1 MKWLRFLLIALLV
14 LMVSCGNTT
23 PPPVDPPDVVT
34 EEQIDQALTVVDLN
48 PEDAT
53 LNPNTQV
60 KANVLP
66 FGKNRMDAIVS
77 VDRSTGTVVLDKG
90 LLSQNELEKL
100 IPETILV
107 GYNDKRAKRGFIRKI
122 TKVADLGTQLAV
134 TTSQAKLKDVFS
146 NGGFRVHRKTTVNA
160 SSKLVLTDG
169 QVLPLQIKGSGDNT
183 RGLVNLPVEKT
194 FCPVNIDGDKNTK
207 NDQICVTGT
216 FDFDLGFDFSFDCSG
231 ILCTNPYLDTH
242 LTFTETAK
250 LTIEGELTR
259 TVEKDYLLGKA
270 VLGSFTIPVL
280 GVPLV
285 FVAEVELR
293 VNLFGQVSAQLR
305 YVANQKLE
313 ITAGVELKD
322 GNFKPYTKFNND
334 ITSSDVAVSVDASA
348 KATLSGELSVLLYG
362 ITGPTLTAEAWAK
375 LEAGFPR
382 NPTWELTAG
391 LDWFLGVKL
400 DLFGLVDLSWD
411 TRLTGLKWDVAE
423 AKNTKPVIV
432 VNEPVN
438 EEEMTLP
445 NELAG
450 SIFEAYNVDF
460 RVKSDDK
467 QDGVNCCRLEWFV
480 DDLYKG
486 QTVAG
491 SGHDPTWLVT
501 NSGRHNVRIVSY
513 DSDGATTT
521 KRFNILIHKCE
532 NVVTLVTTGK
542 KSCILQAPFNPLPYP
557 YPVPTTW

>member
-1 MKWLRFLLIALLV
+1 MKLLRFFLPALLA
-14 LMVSCGNTT
+14 LMVSCGTTT
-23 PPPVDPPDVVT
+23 PTPVDPDVIT
-34 EEQIDQALTVVDLN
+34 EDQIDNALTVVDLN
-48 PEDAT
+48 AEDAT
-53 LNPNTQV
+53 VNPNTQI

-66 FGKNRMDAIVS
+66 FGKNRMEAIVS
-77 VDRSTGTVVLDKG
+77 VDRSTGTVILDKS
-90 LLSQNELEKL
+90 LLTPTELEKI
-100 IPETILV
+100 IPDTIVV

-122 TKVADLGTQLAV
+122 ASVTDLGTQLAV
-134 TTSQAKLKDVFS
+134 TTLPGKLKDVFS

-160 SSKLVLTDG
+160 ASKLVLTDG
-169 QVLPLQIKGSGDNT
+169 QVLPLQVRGSSGNT

-194 FCPVNIDGDKNTK
+194 FCPVNVDGNKNTK

-242 LTFTETAK
+242 VTFTETAK

-280 GVPLV
+280 GIPLV

-293 VNLFGQVSAQLR
+293 VNLFGQVSAKLR

-313 ITAGVELKD
+313 ITAGIELKD
-322 GNFKPYTKFNND
+322 GNFKPYTKFDND
-334 ITSSDVAVSVDASA
+334 ITSSDVEVSIDASA

-375 LEAGFPR
+375 LEYGSSRSPS
-382 NPTWELTAG
+382 WELTAG

-411 TRLTGLKWDVAE
+411 TKLTGLKWDIAE
-423 AKNTKPVIV
+423 AKNTKPIIT
-432 VNEPVN
+432 VNEPVD

-450 SIFEAYNVDF
+450 SIFQAYNVDF

-467 QDGVNCCRLEWFV
+467 QDGVNCCRLEWFI

-486 QTVAG
+486 QTLAG

-501 NSGRHNVRIVSY
+501 NSGRHNVKIISY

-521 KRFNILIHKCE
+521 KRFNFVVNDCK
-532 NVVTLVTTGK
+532 NTVTLVATGK